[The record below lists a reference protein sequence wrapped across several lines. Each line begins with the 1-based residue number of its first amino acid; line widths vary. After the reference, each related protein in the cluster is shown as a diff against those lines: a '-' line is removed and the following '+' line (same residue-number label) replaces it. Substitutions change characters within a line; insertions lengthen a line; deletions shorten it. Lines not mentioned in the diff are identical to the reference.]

1 MREYVVNL
9 FEFARTGMIVEGDV
23 PVQELPRM
31 LTEVPA
37 AVPVTERSTVVFHWR
52 AQGFEHSEHRADGGV
67 AMRQYLRLAVAGDM
81 WLECQRCMTP
91 YRHPMATETVFEVVR
106 DEAQADACLTD
117 DTLPEAIIGAV
128 NFDLI
133 ELVEEELLLALPL
146 VPKHDVCPEVHASL
160 VTGADGQAEQM
171 PEEVQDKPSPFAALA
186 ALKRVPGS
194 GGK

>member
-9 FEFARTGMIVEGDV
+9 FEFARTGMIAEGDV

-52 AQGFEHSEHRADGGV
+52 AQGFERSEHRADGGMAV
-67 AMRQYLRLAVAGDM
+67 RQYLRLAVAGDM

-106 DEAQADACLTD
+106 DEAQADACLAD
-117 DTLPEAIIGAV
+117 DTLPEAIVGSA

-146 VPKHDVCPEVHASL
+146 VPKHEVCPEVHASL
-160 VTGADGQAEQM
+160 VTGPDGQAE
-171 PEEVQDKPSPFAALA
+171 PAEEDVQDKPSPFAALA
-186 ALKRVPGS
+186 ALKRVPS
-194 GGK
+194 DEGK